1 MGPFL
6 KSENKTNK
14 MMFHLLISILPI
26 VLFAIYKNGYI
37 PYSHN
42 KTNIIGL
49 CHYYSF

>member
-26 VLFAIYKNGYI
+26 VLFAIYKNGKCMRKSSRI
-37 PYSHN
+37 PKWYQDVE
-42 KTNIIGL
+42 KE
-49 CHYYSF
+49 